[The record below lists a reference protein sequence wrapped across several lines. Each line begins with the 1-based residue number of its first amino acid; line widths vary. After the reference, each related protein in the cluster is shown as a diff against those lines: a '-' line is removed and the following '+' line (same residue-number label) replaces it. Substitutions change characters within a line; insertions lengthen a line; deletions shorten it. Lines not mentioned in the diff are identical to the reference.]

1 MGVREPVSRRG
12 GPVRPALS
20 RAAIVE
26 AALAVADRQ
35 GLDAVSMRRVAEEL
49 DTGASALYVYIR
61 NRDDLL
67 EAMFDHAMA
76 PVAAAE
82 LPAGDWRERLPG
94 LLLEA
99 ITAARG
105 HGGLAR
111 VALTT
116 VPDGPNAVAVTGRVR
131 ELLAEGGLPAATV
144 PAALD
149 LLALF
154 VTGAALDRVPAG
166 APEQHR
172 ERLRWEIDVIVSGLI
187 AVAGR

>member
-1 MGVREPVSRRG
+1 MSVREPVSRRG

-82 LPAGDWRERLPG
+82 LPAGDWRGRLTG

-99 ITAARG
+99 IAPAPGPRG
-105 HGGLAR
+105 GGPG
-111 VALTT
+111 AL
-116 VPDGPNAVAVTGRVR
+116 
-131 ELLAEGGLPAATV
+131 
-144 PAALD
+144 
-149 LLALF
+149 
-154 VTGAALDRVPAG
+154 
-166 APEQHR
+166 
-172 ERLRWEIDVIVSGLI
+172 
-187 AVAGR
+187 